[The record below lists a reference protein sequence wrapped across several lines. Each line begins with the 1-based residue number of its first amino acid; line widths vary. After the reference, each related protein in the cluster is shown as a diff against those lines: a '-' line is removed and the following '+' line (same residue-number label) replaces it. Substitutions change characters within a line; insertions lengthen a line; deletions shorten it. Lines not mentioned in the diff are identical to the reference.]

1 MIMPIK
7 YTDAMVQEALAM
19 RARGEKQVVIQ
30 ATFGEGIES
39 AIRRVAARDRK
50 RASRANV
57 GRVELNLPAGTAAA
71 LERVCQAAGDAPV
84 ALLSQQIHKLDQL
97 LAGDRAAFDAWV
109 RYGNNVAGVAAR
121 HIDKV
126 GAPVPGDDDEN

>member
-1 MIMPIK
+1 MVNHIK
-7 YTDAMVQEALAM
+7 YTDQIVADALAM
-19 RARGEKQVVIQ
+19 RARGEKQAVIH

-39 AIRRVAARDRK
+39 AIRRVQARDRK
-50 RASRANV
+50 RASRA
-57 GRVELNLPAGTAAA
+57 GIGSRVELPLPKGTAAA
-71 LERVCQAAGDAPV
+71 LERVCEAAGDAPV

-121 HIDKV
+121 HIERI
-126 GAPVPGDDDEN
+126 GGDGDE

>member
-7 YTDAMVQEALAM
+7 YTDQMVADALAM
-19 RARGEKQVVIQ
+19 RARGEKQAVIH
-30 ATFGEGIES
+30 ATFGAGIES
-39 AIRRVAARDRK
+39 AITRVQARDRK
-50 RASRANV
+50 RASRA
-57 GRVELNLPAGTAAA
+57 GIGSRVELPLPKGTAAA
-71 LERVCQAAGDAPV
+71 LERICEAAGDAPV

-121 HIDKV
+121 HIERI
-126 GAPVPGDDDEN
+126 GGDSDD

>member
-7 YTDAMVQEALAM
+7 YTDEMVAEALAM
-19 RARGEKQVVIQ
+19 RERGEKQAVIH

-50 RASRANV
+50 RRSRLAGV
-57 GRVELNLPAGTAAA
+57 TIELRMPNGTATA
-71 LERVCQAAGDAPV
+71 LERICEAAGDTSL

-97 LAGDRAAFDAWV
+97 LAGDRAAFEAWV
-109 RYGNNVAGVAAR
+109 RYGTQVGDLSKYIER
-121 HIDKV
+121 I
-126 GAPVPGDDDEN
+126 GAPVPGDDDGD

>member
-1 MIMPIK
+1 MVNHIK
-7 YTDAMVQEALAM
+7 YTDEMVAEALAL
-19 RARGEKQVVIQ
+19 RVRGEKQAVIH

-50 RASRANV
+50 RASRAGK
-57 GRVELNLPAGTAAA
+57 GRLELNLPAGTATA
-71 LERVCQAAGDAPV
+71 LERVCEAAGDAPV

-121 HIDKV
+121 HIERI
-126 GAPVPGDDDEN
+126 GAPAPGDEDE

>member
-7 YTDAMVQEALAM
+7 YTDQMVAEALAM
-19 RARGEKQVVIQ
+19 RKRGEKQAVIH

-39 AIRRVAARDRK
+39 AIRRVQARDRK
-50 RASRANV
+50 RASRAGV
-57 GRVELNLPAGTAAA
+57 GSRVELPLPKGTAAA
-71 LERVCQAAGDAPV
+71 LERICAAADDAPV

-109 RYGNNVAGVAAR
+109 RYGTQL
-121 HIDKV
+121 
-126 GAPVPGDDDEN
+126 GDLSKYIERIGGDSDE

>member
-1 MIMPIK
+1 MVNNIK
-7 YTDAMVQEALAM
+7 YTDEMVTEALAM
-19 RARGEKQVVIQ
+19 RARGDKQTVIH

-39 AIRRVAARDRK
+39 AIRRVQARDRK
-50 RASRANV
+50 RASRAGV
-57 GRVELNLPAGTAAA
+57 GSRVELPLPKGTALA
-71 LERVCQAAGDAPV
+71 LERVCEAAGDAPV

-121 HIDKV
+121 HIERI
-126 GAPVPGDDDEN
+126 GADCDEG

>member
-7 YTDAMVQEALAM
+7 YTDSMVAEALAM

-50 RASRANV
+50 RASRAKV

-71 LERVCQAAGDAPV
+71 LGRVCEAAGDAPV

-126 GAPVPGDDDEN
+126 GAPAPGEDE